1 MRIMEFNHAFNLKSG
16 AHRGQNV
23 IWIRFDYSP
32 EGNRY
37 MRQIKAR
44 WSSSQ
49 KSWWVPDNRHYRELF
64 SMPLPS
70 IGKEALA
77 RIHPVNLPAFQKLE
91 DTLRLKAY
99 SPSTLRTYCNEF
111 AQLLHTI
118 GAFPVDD
125 LSPEKLRSYLLYCI
139 KACGVSENLMHSRLN
154 ALKFYFEQVLGRE
167 KFFADI
173 PRPKKPALLPKVL
186 SKEEVAGLFA
196 VVENPKHRL
205 MLQLCYGMG
214 LRVSEIVALKM
225 GHVDSRRMQVLL
237 EGAKGKKDRYVPL
250 PQSILEALRAYY
262 LQYRPKEFLFE
273 GQFGGQYA
281 VRSVQAVFKK
291 AMRQAGVQKE
301 VGIHALRHSYA
312 THLHEYGTDIMLIQ
326 KLLGHHNI
334 KTTLLYTHVSQK
346 STAAV
351 VSPLDR
357 MNS

>member
-1 MRIMEFNHAFNLKSG
+1 MEFNHAFNLESG

-49 KSWWVPDNRHYRELF
+49 KSWWTPDNRHYRELF

-77 RIHPVNLPAFQKLE
+77 KIHPVNLPAFQKLE

-99 SPSTLRTYCNEF
+99 SSSTLRTYCNEF

-118 GAFPVDD
+118 GAFPVND
-125 LSPEKLRSYLLYCI
+125 LSPEKLRSYLLYCM
-139 KACGVSENLMHSRLN
+139 KECGLSENLMHSRLN

-173 PRPKKPALLPKVL
+173 PRPKKPVLLPKVL
-186 SKEEVAGLFA
+186 SKEEVARLFG
-196 VVENPKHRL
+196 VVENHKHRL

-214 LRVSEIVALKM
+214 LRVSEIVALKID
-225 GHVDSRRMQVLL
+225 HINSRRMQVLL
-237 EGAKGKKDRYVPL
+237 AGAKGKKDRYVPL
-250 PQSILEALRAYY
+250 PQTALEQLRAYY
-262 LQYRPKEFLFE
+262 RAYLPKEYLFE
-273 GQFGGQYA
+273 GQYGGAYA

-291 AMRQAGVQKE
+291 AMRRAGIHKE
-301 VGIHALRHSYA
+301 VGIHTLRHSYA
-312 THLHEYGTDIMLIQ
+312 THLHEYGTDITLIQ
-326 KLLGHHNI
+326 KLLGHNNL

-346 STAAV
+346 SIAAV
-351 VSPLDR
+351 ASPLDR
-357 MNS
+357 MK